1 MFQRQKAKTIN
12 IVIKIA
18 KAMVVVNSVMI
29 KTYYKIGTIIN
40 KRKEWG
46 NKYLNKLVNDLKEY
60 NGMSLANLKS
70 ISLVAKTIT
79 QDEFNSQPVSQIP
92 WATLLSIIHKSSS
105 YDEILLYINYVYSNK
120 LSRNETE
127 RSIKNGEYLL
137 NITSNNNIP
146 IQVNLPINMFK
157 DTYIID
163 YPSIDKSKNEKIFT
177 DKLLDNIICFL
188 KDLREGFALV
198 GKEYEILIEESTRK

>member
-127 RSIKNGEYLL
+127 RSIKKKKKKNK
-137 NITSNNNIP
+137 NNKIKDIITI
-146 IQVNLPINMFK
+146 L
-157 DTYIID
+157 
-163 YPSIDKSKNEKIFT
+163 
-177 DKLLDNIICFL
+177 FL
-188 KDLREGFALV
+188 FL
-198 GKEYEILIEESTRK
+198 